1 VGIHGETDDS
11 PGSAIP
17 ADAVNGLDQVA
28 KRQGLLLVIGF
39 HAGTISQRVLRAPWG
54 VDPIVVVTGQG
65 LCCISIASMGLHFG
79 KAAVG
84 G

>member
-1 VGIHGETDDS
+1 
-11 PGSAIP
+11 
-17 ADAVNGLDQVA
+17 
-28 KRQGLLLVIGF
+28 VIGF